1 MTTAWTDLME
11 NDKEALRDRVG
22 DLGKAA
28 MRRSDTCWPFKHLL
42 FMEVY
47 VDCGVNRVHQH

>member
-1 MTTAWTDLME
+1 VTTAWTDLME